1 MLPFACRLRAR
12 PPQCPNTEA
21 GRLATPTLS
30 EAGMAEEVYIGP
42 GEEWLVLTCHNP
54 ACRATLLIEPVRP
67 DMLDEDGAVTNPAET
82 LQATCPHCGFESVYH
97 SDEIRRETGQQR
109 H

>member
-1 MLPFACRLRAR
+1 
-12 PPQCPNTEA
+12 
-21 GRLATPTLS
+21 
-30 EAGMAEEVYIGP
+30 MAEEVYIGP

-67 DMLDEDGAVTNPAET
+67 EMLDEDGAVTIRAET
-82 LQATCPHCGFESVYH
+82 LRATCPHCKLESVYRWA
-97 SDEIRRETGQQR
+97 EIRRETGQQR